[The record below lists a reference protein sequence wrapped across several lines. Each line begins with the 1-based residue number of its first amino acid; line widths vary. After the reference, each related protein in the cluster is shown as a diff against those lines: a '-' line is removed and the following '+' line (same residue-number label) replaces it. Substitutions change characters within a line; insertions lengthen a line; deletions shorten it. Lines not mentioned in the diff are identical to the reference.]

1 MPTQPKLK
9 NTSRFF
15 SEEQVAAARAMP
27 GPPAAPTGVDW
38 KKAIVTHGGGTASTV
53 AELREALAARK
64 RPSKQSVAIRI
75 DPDVLA
81 AFRAEGP
88 GWQTRMNAVL
98 RDWVESRPK
107 KTKVHTGAKDA

>member
-9 NTSRFF
+9 STLHFF
-15 SEEQVAAARAMP
+15 SKEQVAAAKTNP
-27 GPPAAPTGVDW
+27 GPPVAPTGIDW
-38 KKAIVTHGGGTASTV
+38 KKAIITHGGGTHATQV
-53 AELREALAARK
+53 ALRTAIAARK
-64 RPSKQSVAIRI
+64 RPPKQSVAIRL

-98 RDWVESRPK
+98 RDWIESRS
-107 KTKVHTGAKDA
+107 TKLT